1 MDYISHGGQ
10 GIESQKHQQMNT
22 LATIPKIQD
31 RLRDYSGLFSR
42 REVMAWM
49 RGDFR
54 GVNPKIERYDRKW
67 VSRKERTYLDYFKY
81 IYDFLRTDY
90 CNEYVFKNEFLTDW
104 LLDELG
110 KEDSRVFNEFRVGD
124 NVADLVMFNGISKAF
139 EIKTEY
145 DSDNRLSS
153 QIEAYQKV
161 FNEVYLII
169 PDFKIPDYKNYRNEI
184 GIITF
189 SKEKGRAFELYRT
202 AALNQEV
209 NSEVVMNIL
218 HTKEYKQLVKTH
230 FGSLPDMNSFNQYVV
245 CFDLLKMIPNYKL
258 NELFIS
264 VMKQRRSDYRL
275 KKNNHREFNQIRL
288 SLNLSSKDESI
299 LFQHL
304 KSPIII

>member
-1 MDYISHGGQ
+1 
-10 GIESQKHQQMNT
+10 MNT
-22 LATIPKIQD
+22 LQVKNCLQD
-31 RLRDYSGLFSR
+31 RLRDYSGLFRR

-49 RGDFR
+49 RGDFH

-67 VSRKERTYLDYFKY
+67 VRRKERTYLDYFKY
-81 IYDFLRTDY
+81 IYAFLRTDY

-110 KEDSRVFNEFRVGD
+110 VENTRVFNEFRIGD

-145 DSDNRLSS
+145 DSDSRLSS
-153 QIEAYQKV
+153 QVEAYQKV

-169 PDFKIPDYKNYRNEI
+169 PDFKISDYQCCAKEV

-189 SKEKGRAFELYRT
+189 SKEKRGAFDIYRS

-209 NSEVVMNIL
+209 KPDVVMNIL
-218 HTKEYKQLVKTH
+218 HTKEYKQLVKNY
-230 FGSLPDMNSFNQYVV
+230 FGSLPEMSSFNQYAI
-245 CFDLLKMIPNYKL
+245 CLDLLKTIPNHKL

-288 SLNLSSKDESI
+288 SLNLSIEDESL

>member
-1 MDYISHGGQ
+1 MKVLSLTTEI
-10 GIESQKHQQMNT
+10 K
-22 LATIPKIQD
+22 D
-31 RLRDYSGLFSR
+31 RLRDYSALFSR
-42 REVMAWM
+42 REVMTWM
-49 RGDFR
+49 HGDFR

-67 VSRKERTYLDYFKY
+67 ISHKEISYLDYFKY
-81 IYDFLRTDY
+81 IYSFLRAGY
-90 CNEYVFKNEFLTDW
+90 FNEYVFKNEFLTDW

-110 KEDSRVFNEFRVGD
+110 KEDSRVFNEFRIGN

-145 DSDNRLSS
+145 DSDSRLSS

-169 PDFKIPDYKNYRNEI
+169 PDFKISDYQHCAKEV

-189 SKEKGRAFELYRT
+189 SKAKGVAFELHRS
-202 AALNQEV
+202 AARNQEV
-209 NSEVVMNIL
+209 KPEVVMNIL
-218 HTKEYKQLVKTH
+218 HTKEYKQLVKTC
-230 FGSLPDMNSFNQYVV
+230 FGSLPEMNSFKQYAV
-245 CFDLLKMIPNYKL
+245 CFDLLKTIPNYKL

-264 VMKQRRSDYRL
+264 AMKQRRSDYKL

-288 SLNLSSKDESI
+288 SLNLSIKDESI

>member
-1 MDYISHGGQ
+1 
-10 GIESQKHQQMNT
+10 MNT
-22 LATIPKIQD
+22 LATAFLIQD

-49 RGDFR
+49 RGDFH

-67 VSRKERTYLDYFKY
+67 VRRKERTYLDYFKY

-110 KEDSRVFNEFRVGD
+110 VEDSRVFNEFKVGD

-145 DSDNRLSS
+145 DSDSRLFS
-153 QIEAYQKV
+153 QVEAYQKV

-169 PDFKIPDYKNYRNEI
+169 PDFKISYYKDCAKEV

-189 SKEKGRAFELYRT
+189 SKGKRKAFELHRT
-202 AALNQEV
+202 AERNQEV
-209 NSEVVMNIL
+209 KPEVVMNIL
-218 HTKEYKQLVKTH
+218 HTKEYKQLVKNY
-230 FGSLPDMNSFNQYVV
+230 FGSLPDMNSFNQYTV
-245 CFDLLKMIPNYKL
+245 CLDLLKTIPNHKL
-258 NELFIS
+258 NALFIS
-264 VMKQRRSDYRL
+264 AMKQRRNDYKL
-275 KKNNHREFNQIRL
+275 KKKIHREFNQIRL
-288 SLNLSSKDESI
+288 SLNLSSKEE
-299 LFQHL
+299 LMFFQHL
-304 KSPIII
+304 KSPIIL